1 LISAS
6 ELQMKYRR
14 IFIWKNKTKK
24 NSPSMCSSKIQ
35 KRNKK
40 EILSTTMEC
49 AVKKCMRAIW
59 ELII

>member
-24 NSPSMCSSKIQ
+24 KTLRQCVPPKY
-35 KRNKK
+35 KRETKK
-40 EILSTTMEC
+40 
-49 AVKKCMRAIW
+49 KY
-59 ELII
+59 